1 VITVDLREELRGAL
15 DELEPLLVG
24 RVVDIE
30 MARLWVL
37 VDPAAFR
44 SEVVALVAD
53 AVADTDPN
61 RVVTVRVARA
71 GSSVRIDVVRDADG
85 SGDDDVVGTI
95 RVPLAPG
102 STSAAPG

>member
-1 VITVDLREELRGAL
+1 MITVDLREELRGAL
-15 DELEPLLVG
+15 GELEPVLVG

-37 VDPAAFR
+37 VDPATFR
-44 SEVVALVAD
+44 RDVVALVAD
-53 AVADTDPN
+53 AVAGTDPT
-61 RVVTVRVARA
+61 RAVTVRVART
-71 GSSVRIDVVRDADG
+71 GGSVRIDVVRDDDG
-85 SGDDDVVGTI
+85 TGDDVVGTI